1 MSVRPARKGD
11 VFPAGGAWTPA
22 QLSEEIG
29 KPGTALFIDDHGY
42 ALFKHGSLVDIYV
55 SPQGQGH
62 GKRLLRESLARLDVD
77 KIALEV
83 SDRNERAIR
92 LYKSLGFVIVGR
104 RPKFYNDGSDALL
117 MDLSL

>member
-22 QLSEEIG
+22 QLEGEIG
-29 KPGTALFIDDHGY
+29 KPGSDLFVDDHGY
-42 ALFKHGSLVDIYV
+42 ALFKHGELVDLFV
-55 SPQGQGH
+55 TPQGKGH
-62 GKRLLRESLARLDVD
+62 GETLLRECLSLIPFKKVS
-77 KIALEV
+77 LEV
-83 SDRNERAIR
+83 SERNERAKK
-92 LYKSLGFVIVGR
+92 LYSKLGFVVVGR

>member
-29 KPGTALFIDDHGY
+29 KPGSDLFVDEHGY

-55 SPQGQGH
+55 SPQGKGH
-62 GKRLLRESLARLDVD
+62 GEALLRECLARVTFK
-77 KIALEV
+77 KITLEV
-83 SDRNERAIR
+83 SERNAPARG
-92 LYKSLGFVIVGR
+92 LYAKLGFVVVGR